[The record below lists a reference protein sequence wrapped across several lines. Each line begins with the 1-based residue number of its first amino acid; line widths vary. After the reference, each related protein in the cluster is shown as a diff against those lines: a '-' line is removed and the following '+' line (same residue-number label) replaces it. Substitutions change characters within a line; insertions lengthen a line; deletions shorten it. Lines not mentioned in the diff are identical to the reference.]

1 MITPEDNVKSFIHTV
16 LTWKLTKM
24 DRNALK
30 LCFWLWKRKLVKHNE
45 QRETIP
51 MLTSTVI
58 TIHSVPKLLPVPRQS
73 NKHCLLHAQLYQ
85 AIQKETAETV
95 PGLNIRNIFFG
106 VPFHLKCSLQ
116 RSLYGY
122 FFPVISIS
130 APDSPSPRRLSWPSC
145 LKSPPPLP
153 HSPSSM

>member
-58 TIHSVPKLLPVPRQS
+58 TIRSVPKLLPVPRQS

-85 AIQKETAETV
+85 KETAEMV
-95 PGLNIRNIFFG
+95 PGLNIRNIFFLFSF
-106 VPFHLKCSLQ
+106 PSEMLSLQ